1 MSFENL
7 FFNPK
12 MAPWSLEEDV
22 VILYYASREIRYCTI
37 IELLKQKCPTSVH
50 KQTDLKMRL
59 RRLRKA
65 CQDAGLGQM
74 QDVTVNTGQAQPWD
88 RKVVDS
94 WLIRMMEK
102 SKLEKLLDFDGA
114 TTAIIEPVST
124 LTLRSS
130 F

>member
-1 MSFENL
+1 
-7 FFNPK
+7 
-12 MAPWSLEEDV
+12 
-22 VILYYASREIRYCTI
+22 
-37 IELLKQKCPTSVH
+37 
-50 KQTDLKMRL
+50 MRL

-74 QDVTVNTGQAQPWD
+74 QDVTVNTGQARPWD

-94 WLIRMMEK
+94 WLVGVMEK

-114 TTAIIEPVST
+114 TAAIIEPVST

-130 F
+130 LYHANEAAAGS